1 MINTFAAGL
10 LCGWLYVLVVVPMYQ
25 ADPSLPTKQCTLKIG
40 KTLVQGDAV

>member
-10 LCGWLYVLVVVPMYQ
+10 ICGWLYMTVVVPNYAIKEVQ
-25 ADPSLPTKQCTLKIG
+25 QCTLKIG

>member
-10 LCGWLYVLVVVPMYQ
+10 ICGCLYMTVVVPNYAIKEAQ
-25 ADPSLPTKQCTLKIG
+25 QCTLKIG